1 MSLHCP
7 NKPVVHPPDKSQM
20 INCCYWVGTPTVPE
34 HYRIRKEKQ
43 QAIKL
48 REDDGWEMENHL
60 NMVVSTERRTACHQ
74 LIQNGTHTP
83 QICLNS
89 SITSPSHYM
98 PCQRLNI
105 EHFPTL
111 HLNSRQQKQNPHKD
125 STKGNTLASYFCD
138 CNISGAMYNGD
149 PHRVSAIPCGCSN
162 LSTEPV
168 TPTSK
173 YCMMPKTSQV
183 ISKSTRMLR
192 GSPRQMTVTLPLMHV
207 SLIPTGPTP
216 SVER

>member
-83 QICLNS
+83 QICLNL

-111 HLNSRQQKQNPHKD
+111 HLN
-125 STKGNTLASYFCD
+125 
-138 CNISGAMYNGD
+138 
-149 PHRVSAIPCGCSN
+149 
-162 LSTEPV
+162 
-168 TPTSK
+168 
-173 YCMMPKTSQV
+173 
-183 ISKSTRMLR
+183 
-192 GSPRQMTVTLPLMHV
+192 
-207 SLIPTGPTP
+207 
-216 SVER
+216 

>member
-83 QICLNS
+83 QICLNL

-111 HLNSRQQKQNPHKD
+111 HLNLRQQKQNPHKD
-125 STKGNTLASYFCD
+125 STKGNTLASYFFD

>member
-1 MSLHCP
+1 MDGKWKTTWTWLFPLKGGRPVTNWYRMAPTLHR
-7 NKPVVHPPDKSQM
+7 SAW
-20 INCCYWVGTPTVPE
+20 IY
-34 HYRIRKEKQ
+34 
-43 QAIKL
+43 
-48 REDDGWEMENHL
+48 
-60 NMVVSTERRTACHQ
+60 
-74 LIQNGTHTP
+74 
-83 QICLNS
+83 
-89 SITSPSHYM
+89 PSHYM

-111 HLNSRQQKQNPHKD
+111 HLNLRQQKQNPHKD
-125 STKGNTLASYFCD
+125 STKGNTLASYFFD

>member
-7 NKPVVHPPDKSQM
+7 NKPVVSPPDKSQM

-48 REDDGWEMENHL
+48 SENDGWEMENHL

-111 HLNSRQQKQNPHKD
+111 HTQIQGSRSRTHTKTVPKGIPWHHISVTAISQEPCIMVTHTEFLPYPAAAVTYPQSQSRQHQ
-125 STKGNTLASYFCD
+125 
-138 CNISGAMYNGD
+138 
-149 PHRVSAIPCGCSN
+149 
-162 LSTEPV
+162 V
-168 TPTSK
+168 TA
-173 YCMMPKTSQV
+173 
-183 ISKSTRMLR
+183 
-192 GSPRQMTVTLPLMHV
+192 
-207 SLIPTGPTP
+207 
-216 SVER
+216 